1 MSDIGKLKRLLGRG
15 IIDRRSLMVCAAAL
29 GIAVIAAGALG
40 TQALAQEPKKGGTL
54 RLGIGHGSTTD
65 SLDPA
70 TYENLYMQTLGG
82 TIHNTLTVVGNTGEL
97 EPELAESWEA
107 SEDATEWRF
116 KLRPG
121 VTFHNGA
128 PLTPE
133 DVVVSI
139 DHHRGEEST
148 SAAKPIV
155 EPIQEISADG
165 DDTVVFTLENGNAD
179 FPYLVSDYHLPIM
192 PSESGEIVGGGEIGA
207 GSYKLATFEPGVRA
221 TVERFEEH
229 WNEETGHVDGA
240 EMLVILDQTART
252 NALQTGE
259 VDVIDRVDL
268 KTLPLLARQ
277 PNIEIVETEGNAHY
291 TFAMRTDAAPFDNND
306 VRLALKY
313 AMDRQELLDKVLKGH
328 GYLGND
334 HPIGKADRFHADLP
348 QREYDIEKAKEH
360 LKKAG
365 LETLQVDLH
374 AADAAFPGAV
384 DAAILYKEQAAPA
397 GIEIN
402 VVREPNDGYW
412 SNVWMVEPFS
422 AVYWGGRPTADWMFS
437 MAYAAGVPWNDSF
450 WEHERFNEL
459 LVEARSELDDAKR
472 QELYT
477 EMQEIVMD
485 EGGVIVPMFNNY
497 IMALSD
503 KVGHGEVGNNWALD
517 GFRAVERWWLEE

>member
-1 MSDIGKLKRLLGRG
+1 MSDIGKLKRLLGAS
-15 IIDRRSLMVCAAAL
+15 IIGRRALIARAAAF
-29 GIAVIAAGALG
+29 GVAAVVAGALG
-40 TQALAQEPKKGGTL
+40 AQAMAQEPKKGGTL

-65 SLDPA
+65 SMDPA
-70 TYENLYMQTLGG
+70 TYENLYIQTLGG
-82 TIHNTLTVVGNTGEL
+82 AVHNTLTVVGNTGEL

-107 SEDATEWRF
+107 SEDAGTWTF

-121 VTFHNGA
+121 VTFHNGQ
-128 PLTPE
+128 PLTAA

-139 DHHRGEEST
+139 DHHRGEDSK

-155 EPIQEISADG
+155 EPITEVRAEG

-179 FPYLVSDYHLPIM
+179 FPYLVSDYHLAIL
-192 PSESGEIVGGGEIGA
+192 PSEGGEIVGDFEIGA
-207 GSYKLATFEPGVRA
+207 GGYKLASFEPGVRA
-221 TVERFEEH
+221 TVERFEDY
-229 WNEETGHVDGA
+229 WNDEVGHVDGA
-240 EMLVILDQTART
+240 ELLVILDQAART

-259 VDVIDRVDL
+259 VDAIDRVDL

-277 PNIEIVETEGNAHY
+277 DDIAIVEAEGNAHY
-291 TFAMRTDAAPFDNND
+291 TFAMRTDTAPFDNED

-313 AMDRQELLDKVLKGH
+313 AIDRQELLDKILKGH

-334 HPIGKADRFHADLP
+334 HPIGKANRFHADLP

-365 LETLQVDLH
+365 LETLKVDLH

-412 SNVWMVEPFS
+412 SNVWMVEPFA

-437 MAYAAGVPWNDSF
+437 TAYAAGVPWNDSF

-459 LVEARSELDDAKR
+459 LEEARSELDDAKR

-477 EMQEIVMD
+477 ELQRIVMD
-485 EGGVIVPMFNNY
+485 EGGVIVPMFNN
-497 IMALSD
+497 IVMALST
-503 KVGHGEVGNNWALD
+503 KVGHGQVGSNWSMD

>member
-1 MSDIGKLKRLLGRG
+1 MSDIGKFRRLCGAAIGR
-15 IIDRRSLMVCAAAL
+15 RALMGRAAAF
-29 GIAVIAAGALG
+29 GIAVVTAGALAG
-40 TQALAQEPKKGGTL
+40 QALAQEPTKGGTL

-65 SLDPA
+65 SMDPA

-82 TIHNTLTVVGNTGEL
+82 AVHNNLTVVDASGEL
-97 EPELAESWEA
+97 VGELAESWEA

-121 VTFHNGA
+121 ITFHNGEA
-128 PLTPE
+128 VTPE
-133 DVVVSI
+133 DVVASI
-139 DHHRGEEST
+139 NHHRGEESK

-155 EPIQEISADG
+155 EPITDIAAEG
-165 DDTVVFTLENGNAD
+165 EDTVVFTLESGNAD

-192 PSESGEIVGGGEIGA
+192 PSEDGEIVGDGEIGA
-207 GSYKLATFEPGVRA
+207 GSYTLASFEPGVRA
-221 TVERFEEH
+221 TVERFEDH
-229 WNEETGHVDGA
+229 WNEDVAHVDGA
-240 EMLVILDQTART
+240 ELLVILDQAART

-259 VDVIDRVDL
+259 VDAIDRVDL

-277 PNIEIVETEGNAHY
+277 DNINIVESQGNAHY
-291 TFAMRTDAAPFDNND
+291 TFAMRTDMEPFDDNN

-313 AMDRQELLDKVLKGH
+313 AIDRQELLDKILKGH

-334 HPIGKADRFHADLP
+334 HPIGKANRFHADLE
-348 QREYDIEKAKEH
+348 QREYSIEKAKEH
-360 LKKAG
+360 LQKAG

-384 DAAILYKEQAAPA
+384 DAAILFKEQAAPA

-422 AVYWGGRPTADWMFS
+422 AVYWGGRPTADWMFTT
-437 MAYAAGVPWNDSF
+437 AYAAGVPWNDSF
-450 WEHERFNEL
+450 WENERFNEL
-459 LVEARSELDDAKR
+459 RVEARSELDEAKR

-477 EMQEIVMD
+477 EMQQIVRD

-503 KVGHGEVGNNWALD
+503 KVGHGEIANNWDLD